1 MSPRGVPRRRSGFV
15 VVDALTG
22 DSVPLSSRALDCL
35 RLMKEETVSV
45 DLARFAEID
54 DPFELLRVVTGRLA
68 EAQREVIELARLRR
82 GVVQDLHAK
91 GMSYAQIAEAAGLSR
106 GRIHQI
112 RQSGPAPEGAF
123 LGVGGVVI
131 ATPLRQD
138 APGARTVVAV
148 DDVTSGKRLEDLAR
162 ALGLDVT
169 SEHVPVSGD
178 LDLNRDSLIAVCGPR
193 MSPDMEATYGRDPV
207 LRWEKPDDGPW
218 TLRDTRTGVVH
229 RSPMDDDPSRPRD
242 VGYLGRLPRPDGKGL
257 VLTIAGIHTPGS
269 LGVVHLLVNDL
280 AALFGRVGTNAFSTL
295 VGVEFDPDTHEPR
308 DVELLTPLYRHD
320 GS

>member
-1 MSPRGVPRRRSGFV
+1 M
-15 VVDALTG
+15 
-22 DSVPLSSRALDCL
+22 
-35 RLMKEETVSV
+35 SV
-45 DLARFAEID
+45 DLEHIRAID

-68 EAQREVIELARLRR
+68 DAQREVTELARLRR

-123 LGVGGVVI
+123 LGIGGVIV

-162 ALGLDVT
+162 SLGLDVT

-178 LDLNRDSLIAVCGPR
+178 LDLNRDGLIAVCGPR
-193 MSPDMEATYGRDPV
+193 MSEDMEATYGRDPI
-207 LRWEKPDDGPW
+207 LRWEKQGDEPW
-218 TLRDTRTGVVH
+218 ALRDTRTGVVH
-229 RSPMDDDPSRPRD
+229 RSGMDEDPARSQD
-242 VGYLGRLPRPDGKGL
+242 VGYLGRLPRPDGEGL

-269 LGVVHLLVNDL
+269 LGVVHLLANDL
-280 AALFGRVGTNAFSTL
+280 AQLFGRVGTKGFSTL

-308 DVELLTPLYRHD
+308 NVELLTPLYLHD